1 MAEATDN
8 APKTPKPTTAKTP
21 MNEGAGSATASMAPQ
36 PGSASND
43 GAGTS
48 DKRTEAKSRF
58 NAALEEAKAG
68 AAALGAEAKE
78 RAGTYRTQAKTKG
91 DDYTVQAKMKAGE
104 LAREGKTRASD
115 ALSTLGKMVADNA
128 PTVDEK
134 LGSKYGD
141 YARSAS
147 RSLQETAARIDEKSV
162 EELGEDAREFVRRSP
177 GTAVG
182 LAAVAGYFIARLFRS
197 K

>member
-1 MAEATDN
+1 MAEAIGN
-8 APKTPKPTTAKTP
+8 SPKTSKSTAAKAQTT
-21 MNEGAGSATASMAPQ
+21 GAAAGATTMSPVSDGAS
-36 PGSASND
+36 SD

-48 DKRTEAKSRF
+48 DKRSEAKSRF

-115 ALSTLGKMVADNA
+115 ALATLGKMVADNA

-147 RSLQETAARIDEKSV
+147 RSLQETAARLDEKSV